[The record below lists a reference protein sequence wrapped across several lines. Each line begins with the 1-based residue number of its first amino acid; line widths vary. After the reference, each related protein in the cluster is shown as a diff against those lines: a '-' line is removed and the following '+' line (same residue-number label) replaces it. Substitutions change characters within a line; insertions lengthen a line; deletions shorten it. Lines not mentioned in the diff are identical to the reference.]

1 MHAHNISSVIILY
14 IFFMLCLFNLFKS
27 NNGVEDLTEG
37 LFQSNTCFSDVLKH
51 VVAYGIVLV
60 VLDNIIYTVD
70 VTTYYYFDINMVRA
84 YLHHIYNLRT
94 QQIIHSDLSVLE
106 SITSQCSD

>member
-1 MHAHNISSVIILY
+1 MHVHNISIVIILY
-14 IFFMLCLFNLFKS
+14 IFFMLCLFKS

-60 VLDNIIYTVD
+60 FLDDIIYTVD
-70 VTTYYYFDINMVRA
+70 VTTYYYFDIIMVRA

-94 QQIIHSDLSVLE
+94 QQIIHSDFSVLE